1 MTNLDLVAQGL
12 TTAAAPGDLIVVVPW
27 VSGITFQRY
36 YHGSAPWMT
45 LPDFDDHRFHL
56 HLEVKKK
63 MQLGD
68 AGVAPEL
75 TRVERTLRDGGRV
88 WLVGQPM
95 VPPAGEPPPHL
106 PPAPTAPTG
115 WRAGPYLDGWEAQ
128 LGVLLRTRAREVR
141 RVELPDPGP
150 INAWENLPVFVGEG
164 WQ

>member
-1 MTNLDLVAQGL
+1 
-12 TTAAAPGDLIVVVPW
+12 
-27 VSGITFQRY
+27 
-36 YHGSAPWMT
+36 
-45 LPDFDDHRFHL
+45 
-56 HLEVKKK
+56 

-68 AGVAPEL
+68 FGVAPEL

-141 RVELPDPGP
+141 RIAGAFHHRDRDDAGRGIFAHFELLRNRLHREPLAFARELLL
-150 INAWENLPVFVGEG
+150 ILLP
-164 WQ
+164 